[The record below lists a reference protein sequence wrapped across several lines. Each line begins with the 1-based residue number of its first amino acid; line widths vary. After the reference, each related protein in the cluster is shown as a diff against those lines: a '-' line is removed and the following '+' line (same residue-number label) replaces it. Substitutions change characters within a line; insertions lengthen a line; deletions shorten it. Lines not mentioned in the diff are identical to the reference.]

1 MPIPSRQIGWG
12 VQENLLWEVAKQLE
26 KLGCQLC
33 NVGIP
38 GPPGPSGG
46 IFVQTAN
53 STPITGTTAETT
65 IINGG
70 LGSLSI
76 PANGFSVGDSFR
88 AEFGGVM
95 DASNNETIR
104 IKVKAGSL
112 ILLDSGV
119 QTLTSSIINDV
130 WSLYIDFT
138 IRQIGTAGVAS
149 IMSIGRFTYAKTN
162 NGNVEGF
169 AFQTLNNTTF
179 DTTISNT
186 LDVTVQWG
194 SNDPVNNIYSD
205 FFVLSKIY

>member
-1 MPIPSRQIGWG
+1 MPIPSRQIGWST
-12 VQENLLWEVAKQLE
+12 QENLLWEVAKQLE

-53 STPITGTTAETT
+53 STPVAATTVETT

-70 LGSLSI
+70 IGSLSI
-76 PANGFSVGDSFR
+76 PANGFSVGDSFK

-95 DASNNETIR
+95 NASNNETIR
-104 IKVKAGSL
+104 IKVKAGSI

-119 QTLTSSIINDV
+119 QSLTSSIINDI
-130 WSLYIDFT
+130 WDLNIDFT
-138 IRQIGTAGVAS
+138 IRQIGTTGVAS
-149 IMSIGRFTYAKTN
+149 IMSIGRFSYAKIN
-162 NGNVEGF
+162 NATIQSF

-179 DTTISNT
+179 DTTINNT

-194 SNDPVNNIYSD
+194 SNNAGNSIYSD